1 MIDLPM
7 LSLRLLDML
16 FLGAAL
22 VGGLTVHECAHAWAA
37 YQRGDPTAKY
47 LGRIS
52 LNPLRHLDLMGSLML
67 LVMIVAGVGFGWA
80 KPVPVNPYNL
90 KRGSR
95 DYALI
100 SFAGPLANVSLGL
113 AFALVLRALTLVVPA
128 PLFGG
133 NLVQVIL
140 YTFLF
145 TMAVVNWS
153 LAVFNLIPIPPL
165 DGFSVLLG
173 ILDSL
178 PYRYR
183 WARQVAHTLRQ
194 YESYGPFLLIL
205 VIVMGTLGGFGFLN
219 ALYSVVWEIAVR
231 ITGYV

>member
-1 MIDLPM
+1 MVDLSV
-7 LSLRLLDML
+7 LSARLLDIL
-16 FLGAAL
+16 FLGIAL
-22 VGGLTVHECAHAWAA
+22 IGGLTIHECAHAWAA
-37 YQRGDPTAKY
+37 DQRGDPTAKY

-52 LNPLRHLDLMGSLML
+52 LNPIRHLDPIGTIML
-67 LVMIVAGVGFGWA
+67 LVLIVAGVGLGWA

-100 SFAGPLANVSLGL
+100 SFAGPLANVILGL
-113 AFALVLRALTLVVPA
+113 AFALILRVLTTLFPV

-133 NLVQVIL
+133 NTIQILFYTLLFVI
-140 YTFLF
+140 
-145 TMAVVNWS
+145 AVVNFS

-183 WARQVAHTLRQ
+183 WARQVSALLRQ
-194 YESYGPFLLIL
+194 YEPYGPFLLI
-205 VIVMGTLGGFGFLN
+205 VIIVMGTLGGFGFLS
-219 ALYSVVWEIAVR
+219 LLFYFVQELTIR
-231 ITGYV
+231 ISGF